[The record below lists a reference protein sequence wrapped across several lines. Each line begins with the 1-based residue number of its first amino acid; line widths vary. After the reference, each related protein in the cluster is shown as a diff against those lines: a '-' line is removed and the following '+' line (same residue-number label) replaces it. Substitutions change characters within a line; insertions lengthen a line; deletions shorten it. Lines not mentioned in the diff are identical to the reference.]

1 MENRFNIG
9 QMDTLVTLY
18 APQVSLGTEGE
29 KKATFTVHSDVY
41 AKVDSEVSDQLAFDN
56 YDGRDNVS
64 LTIYKVSGMSTAWQV
79 GIAGKRYEVLSI
91 DSISR
96 VSPVCVVSIQSI
108 D

>member
-1 MENRFNIG
+1 MENKFNIG

-29 KKATFTVHSDVY
+29 KKSTYTVHSSVY
-41 AKVDSEVSDQLAFDN
+41 AKVDSEVSDQLDFDN

-64 LTIYKVSGMSTAWQV
+64 LTIYKVRGMNTAWQV
-79 GIAGKRYEVLSI
+79 EISGKRYEVLSI
-91 DSISR
+91 DSVSR
-96 VSPVCVVSIQSI
+96 VSPVCVVSLQSV

>member
-1 MENRFNIG
+1 MENKFNIG

-29 KKATFTVHSDVY
+29 KKSTYTVHSSVY
-41 AKVDSEVSDQLAFDN
+41 AKVDSEVSDQLDFDN

-64 LTIYKVSGMSTAWQV
+64 LTIYKVRGMNTAWQV
-79 GIAGKRYEVLSI
+79 EISGKRYEVLSI

-96 VSPVCVVSIQSI
+96 VSPVCVVSLQSV